1 MTVPGPDEFYDVSG
15 YFLPQ
20 EGRGLPLLRA
30 AGIFALAS
38 FAEGI
43 PVVLMESVSMEIPC
57 IAACINGIPE
67 LIRDSSEGLLVP
79 PSESGALAAAIARLR
94 DDAALRESWA
104 KPAGPHSKAYNLH
117 SSADHLAG
125 VFRRRQGKD

>member
-1 MTVPGPDEFYDVSG
+1 
-15 YFLPQ
+15 
-20 EGRGLPLLRA
+20 
-30 AGIFALAS
+30 
-38 FAEGI
+38 
-43 PVVLMESVSMEIPC
+43 MEIPC

-94 DDAALRESWA
+94 NDAALRESWA